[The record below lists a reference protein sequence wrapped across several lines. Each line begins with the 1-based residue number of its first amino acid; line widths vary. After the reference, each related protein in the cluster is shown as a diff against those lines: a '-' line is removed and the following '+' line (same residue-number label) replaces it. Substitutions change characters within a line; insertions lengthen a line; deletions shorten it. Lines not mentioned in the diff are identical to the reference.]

1 MNRKGSITIYITVF
15 IASVIIIVLASV
27 LAPAGVLLTSEF
39 YSAGEDILLQAN
51 DSISNIQDSTV
62 RGTLQNATA
71 SALSGAETN
80 ISTLTDFY
88 QYSWIIV
95 LVMVGFIGF
104 LFTRAMVERQT
115 LGGGGLI

>member
-1 MNRKGSITIYITVF
+1 MNKKGSITIYLSVF

-39 YSAGEDILLQAN
+39 YTAGENILLQAN
-51 DSISNIQDSTV
+51 DSISNIADATV
-62 RGTLQNATA
+62 RGTLLNATDA
-71 SALSGAETN
+71 AFNAGEMN
-80 ISTLTDFY
+80 IETLTDFY

-115 LGGGGLI
+115 LGGGFI